1 MPFKVDNYL
10 LIDNDSEFSRQFTE
24 HYFGQANTNTPS
36 TLVVAGINT
45 RQLVKLMFDELI
57 KDYCYC
63 DFNNEISVS
72 ELASYLHE
80 HHDIVGVLFNQT
92 DYLLADDKQRFIFN
106 SLHNVRFLVSEV
118 EHGYHFEPV
127 TEQAHSNHLSCQ
139 DDIAET
145 PHDLD
150 ALNEKI
156 NS

>member
-145 PHDLD
+145 PQDLN

>member
-145 PHDLD
+145 PQDLD

>member
-24 HYFGQANTNTPS
+24 HYFGQASTSTPS

-92 DYLLADDKQRFIFN
+92 DYLLADDNQRFIFN

-127 TEQAHSNHLSCQ
+127 TERAHSNHLSCQ

-145 PHDLD
+145 PLDLD

>member
-1 MPFKVDNYL
+1 MPFQVNNFL
-10 LIDNDSEFSRQFTE
+10 LIDNDSDFSRQFTE
-24 HYFGQANTNTPS
+24 HYFAQANASEPS
-36 TLVVAGINT
+36 TLVIAGVNT

-80 HHDIVGVLFNQT
+80 HHDIAGVLFNQT

-106 SLHNVRFLVSEV
+106 SLHSVRFLVTEV
-118 EHGYHFEPV
+118 DGGYHFEPV
-127 TEQAHSNHLSCQ
+127 TEQAHNNHLSCQ
-139 DDIAET
+139 TDIAET
-145 PHDLD
+145 PQDLA
-150 ALNEKI
+150 ALDEKL

>member
-1 MPFKVDNYL
+1 MPFQVNNFL
-10 LIDNDSEFSRQFTE
+10 LIDNDSDFSRQFTE
-24 HYFGQANTNTPS
+24 HYFAQANAGEPS
-36 TLVVAGINT
+36 TLVIAGVNT

-80 HHDIVGVLFNQT
+80 HHDIAGVLFNQT

-106 SLHNVRFLVSEV
+106 SLHSVRFLVTEV
-118 EHGYHFEPV
+118 DGGYHFEPV
-127 TEQAHSNHLSCQ
+127 TEQAHNNHLSCQ
-139 DDIAET
+139 TDIAET
-145 PHDLD
+145 PQDLA
-150 ALNEKI
+150 ALDEKL